1 MFYDGIAVPKLEKIL
16 VDLVCD
22 KDLFVSFQ
30 GEEFRNIYMG
40 ALTDYDISPST
51 IRRYSGDA
59 GVWKR

>member
-40 ALTDYDISPST
+40 ALTDYDISLST